1 MRTMTASQIAD
12 LHAARTAK
20 GAGYAPSLAE
30 CLTAAREGRLYD
42 VDTANAGG
50 DALAIADDAATAVEG
65 WADATFGLDAGD
77 DYIAACARWTAER
90 VTLDAA
96 EHSVGCASGGDCTV
110 RPGDTRCSRLH
121 SEVAEVLDRAASAAY
136 EGRSV
141 EEYVGA
147 SGASEEEVARAAAE
161 GRALRV
167 RDDRD
172 ADVRRWREGRRALRG
187 HVG

>member
-1 MRTMTASQIAD
+1 MTTTTNDHLVCEDDSE
-12 LHAARTAK
+12 R
-20 GAGYAPSLAE
+20 
-30 CLTAAREGRLYD
+30 
-42 VDTANAGG
+42 
-50 DALAIADDAATAVEG
+50 DAANPRRHPGFRFWCRPAASDTIAV
-65 WADATFGLDAGD
+65 
-77 DYIAACARWTAER
+77 
-90 VTLDAA
+90 

-121 SEVAEVLDRAASAAY
+121 AEVAEVLDRAASAAY
-136 EGRSV
+136 EGRGV

-147 SGASEEEVARAAAE
+147 SGATEEEVARAAAE